1 MQQKY
6 LDKLFGGISFS
17 PGNDIYHLTDTDKK
31 STHHQKENAMN
42 NKEILSQMVQFN
54 KTIFDNAF
62 KAMQM
67 AQDQGEK
74 LITSMVDQ
82 ATWLPEDGRKT
93 ITNWVQAYQKGV
105 KEFKNHVDQQYQK
118 VEEYLDK

>member
-1 MQQKY
+1 M
-6 LDKLFGGISFS
+6 D
-17 PGNDIYHLTDTDKK
+17 
-31 STHHQKENAMN
+31 
-42 NKEILSQMVQFN
+42 NKQILGQMIKFN

-74 LITSMVDQ
+74 MINSLVEQ

-93 ITNWVQAYQKGV
+93 ITDWIKAYQKGCTDF
-105 KEFKNHVDQQYQK
+105 KENVDQQYQK
-118 VEEYLDK
+118 VEDFFSKS

>member
-1 MQQKY
+1 
-6 LDKLFGGISFS
+6 
-17 PGNDIYHLTDTDKK
+17 
-31 STHHQKENAMN
+31 MN

>member
-6 LDKLFGGISFS
+6 LDKLFGCIIFS
-17 PGNDIYHLTDTDKK
+17 PGNDIYHLTHTAKK

-42 NKEILSQMVQFN
+42 NKEILSQMVKFN

>member
-1 MQQKY
+1 M
-6 LDKLFGGISFS
+6 D
-17 PGNDIYHLTDTDKK
+17 
-31 STHHQKENAMN
+31 
-42 NKEILSQMVQFN
+42 NKEILNQMVRFN

-74 LITSMVDQ
+74 LITSLVDQ

-93 ITNWVQAYQKGV
+93 ITSWVQAYQKGV
-105 KEFKNHVDQQYQK
+105 TDFKDHVDQQYKK
-118 VEEYLDK
+118 VEEYLNK